1 MVVVAVE
8 GGGYGSGS
16 DTASRYG
23 MTSGCDD
30 MIIVTKRWTLLSDA
44 TDDDDDDNWEEEE
57 IKEDND
63 ACERSSKSTY

>member
-1 MVVVAVE
+1 MI
-8 GGGYGSGS
+8 G
-16 DTASRYG
+16 
-23 MTSGCDD
+23 

-63 ACERSSKSTY
+63 ACER